1 MGRKIKIKTIFSYK
15 HFRFEVI
22 YFYKR
27 NLYSYRTQVYTN
39 DYHKRFEDSEESR
52 LWSYLEEKEL
62 LKKSLIS
69 YTENNG
75 LSNRVGIKEEL
86 LSVHKVIKTMC
97 YDEWFEYILR
107 EAKKA
112 SETMKINQ
120 KNKKKIILVEF

>member
-1 MGRKIKIKTIFSYK
+1 
-15 HFRFEVI
+15 
-22 YFYKR
+22 KR
-27 NLYSYRTQVYTN
+27 NLYSYMTQIYTN
-39 DYHKRFEDSEESR
+39 DYHKKFEASESNR

-75 LSNRVGIKEEL
+75 LSNKVGIKEEL